1 MNSEKRKYIKKNPIV
16 YTIDQLKEIAKNCSS
31 KEDFY
36 VNHAKEYRYAIKM
49 GLNKEITKLIPRKR
63 KWTKE
68 TILSEAL
75 RYGSR
80 KEWMDNN
87 ISSYNVALK
96 SGYYDDCVKHMGPRK
111 NFVPEK
117 KWTFEICEEIY
128 SKYDTLKELRESE
141 SKAVSAAYF
150 HGWHKDLCSKFV
162 NSPSGKTK
170 WTFEK
175 VKEEAL
181 KYSSIKEMSEKNP
194 TIYVKSLKNNWLE
207 LIIGHM
213 NKGYKKWTIEKL
225 MEEVSKYPKNQLY
238 KKSPAAHRY
247 IKRHKL
253 ENKVFGDK

>member
-1 MNSEKRKYIKKNPIV
+1 
-16 YTIDQLKEIAKNCSS
+16 
-31 KEDFY
+31 
-36 VNHAKEYRYAIKM
+36 
-49 GLNKEITKLIPRKR
+49 
-63 KWTKE
+63 
-68 TILSEAL
+68 
-75 RYGSR
+75 
-80 KEWMDNN
+80 
-87 ISSYNVALK
+87 
-96 SGYYDDCVKHMGPRK
+96 
-111 NFVPEK
+111 
-117 KWTFEICEEIY
+117 
-128 SKYDTLKELRESE
+128 
-141 SKAVSAAYF
+141 
-150 HGWHKDLCSKFV
+150 V